1 MYKSPIDISFTNT
14 LKDIVEQQ
22 DAYIVREVQRMGVTV
37 DKEELLKALK
47 YDREQYEKGYRD
59 AMDSITHCGD
69 CKYSEP
75 CKPHKK
81 IWCPRIGRYLN
92 ADFYCAEG
100 VKKDG

>member
-1 MYKSPIDISFTNT
+1 
-14 LKDIVEQQ
+14 
-22 DAYIVREVQRMGVTV
+22 MGMA
-37 DKEELLKALK
+37 DHKECKH
-47 YDREQYEKGYRD
+47 YGDFGYRND
-59 AMDSITHCGD
+59 IGCCPNWCAQFKHKDDVRVVRCRD

-100 VKKDG
+100 AKKDEP